1 MATVIWKFRRCIHFP
16 EVLGVSYKN
25 PTLLFSR
32 SLNYLERK
40 LWHQLLRWPIQN
52 MSRVI
57 NHNILDFSPKTP
69 GAEYSELVLIFTLS
83 ALLHGIVGVW
93 TNAPGMI
100 GLSALLGITPLI
112 IMSEYWV
119 MDYMRN
125 TENKAL
131 LQLRRCSMFCQAI
144 GHLWV
149 LFWLYMTGPWF
160 AYPIMGLPVYATALI
175 PYSVVENF
183 GLAAATLNAG
193 ASGLLLHS
201 IFKLDL

>member
-1 MATVIWKFRRCIHFP
+1 
-16 EVLGVSYKN
+16 
-25 PTLLFSR
+25 
-32 SLNYLERK
+32 
-40 LWHQLLRWPIQN
+40 

-57 NHNILDFSPKTP
+57 NHNILGFTPKTS
-69 GAEYSELVLIFTLS
+69 AADYSELVLIFTLS
-83 ALLHGIVGVW
+83 AALHGIVGVW
-93 TNAPGMI
+93 TNAPGMT
-100 GLSALLGITPLI
+100 GLSALLGVTPFV

-119 MDYMRN
+119 MEYMRN

-131 LQLRRCSMFCQAI
+131 LQLRRRSRLCQAV

-149 LFWLYMTGPWF
+149 LFWLYVTGPWF

-193 ASGLLLHS
+193 VSGLLLHS
-201 IFKLDL
+201 IFKFDL

>member
-1 MATVIWKFRRCIHFP
+1 
-16 EVLGVSYKN
+16 
-25 PTLLFSR
+25 
-32 SLNYLERK
+32 
-40 LWHQLLRWPIQN
+40 

-57 NHNILDFSPKTP
+57 NHNILGFAPKAPT
-69 GAEYSELVLIFTLS
+69 AEYSELVLIFSLS
-83 ALLHGIVGVW
+83 AALHGIIGVW
-93 TNAPGMI
+93 TNAPGMV

-112 IMSEYWV
+112 IITEYWV
-119 MDYMRN
+119 MEYMRN

-149 LFWLYMTGPWF
+149 LFWLYVTGPWF
-160 AYPIMGLPVYATALI
+160 AYPIMGLLVYATALI

-183 GLAAATLNAG
+183 GLAVATLNAG